1 MLKELYTSDEIM
13 VDVLMPT
20 YNHEKYIIQAIESV
34 LMQECTF
41 NYRLIIG
48 EDCSLDG
55 TLKICEKFAST
66 HSNKIILLK
75 NHSNIGMA
83 ANYKSLFNVS
93 TSKYIALLEGDD
105 YWIDKHKLQK
115 QIEILESHP
124 EVGLVHTNYNSLYEN
139 GRIKKGHIGE
149 KKTSL
154 SGNVIGPSQTAEIN
168 INPLTTCFRALLAK
182 ENVDFDFI
190 INNSLL
196 TVDIFLWAE
205 ICRRS
210 NVFYLEEVTG
220 VYRIHSDS
228 LTGSVKISS
237 EEKFNTTSLMSVNY
251 IMDKYKAPEEIKEA
265 LNSRIKINLI
275 YCYLL
280 ANQSKKAFQELQ
292 NVKIKTS
299 LREKIIC
306 IAAKYRPLNFMAQI
320 IALYYHFGSSV
331 KQLFVAHSVNK
342 SDRSG

>member
-1 MLKELYTSDEIM
+1 MLKKLYQDDEIM

-20 YNHEKYIIQAIESV
+20 YNHEKFIVQAIQSV
-34 LMQECTF
+34 LIQECPF

-48 EDCSLDG
+48 EDCSVDG
-55 TLKICEKFAST
+55 TLNICEHYASA
-66 HSNKIILLK
+66 HSNKILLIK
-75 NHSNIGMA
+75 NFSNIGMA
-83 ANYKSLFNVS
+83 ANYNSLFNAS
-93 TSKYIALLEGDD
+93 SSKYIALLEGDD

-124 EVGLVHTNYNSLYEN
+124 DVGMVHTNYNSLYEN

-154 SGNVIGPSQTAEIN
+154 SGNVIGPTQTAEIN
-168 INPLTTCFRALLAK
+168 INPLTTCFRADLAK

-190 INNSLL
+190 IKNNLL

-210 NVFYLEEVTG
+210 NVFYLDEVTG
-220 VYRIHSDS
+220 VYRIHSNS
-228 LTGSVKISS
+228 LTGSVKIAS
-237 EEKFNTTSLMSVNY
+237 EERFNTTSLMSVNY
-251 IMDKYKAPEEIKEA
+251 IMDKYKAPEDIKEA

-280 ANQSKKAFQELQ
+280 ANKSDKAIYELQ
-292 NVKIKTS
+292 NVKIKRT
-299 LREKIIC
+299 LKEKTIC
-306 IAAKYRPLNFMAQI
+306 LAAKYRPLNFLAQI
-320 IALYYHFGSSV
+320 IAFYYHFGSGI
-331 KQLFVAHSVNK
+331 KQLLAAYNVKK
-342 SDRSG
+342 SCRS